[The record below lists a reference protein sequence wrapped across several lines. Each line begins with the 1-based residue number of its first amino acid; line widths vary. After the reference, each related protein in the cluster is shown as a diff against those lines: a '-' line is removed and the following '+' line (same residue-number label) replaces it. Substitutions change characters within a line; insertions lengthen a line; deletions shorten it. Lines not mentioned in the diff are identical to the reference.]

1 MNLNEF
7 ETQYRE
13 TMEQSINQLQ
23 AAVLLLSQLSRVEA
37 NVLAVGQNLQMLSQ
51 TVEEFITQQRTD

>member
-23 AAVLLLSQLSRVEA
+23 AAALLLSQLTQVET
-37 NVLAVGQNLQMLSQ
+37 NVLAVGQNLQTLSQ
-51 TVEEFITQQRTD
+51 IVEEFIAQQRTE

>member
-37 NVLAVGQNLQMLSQ
+37 NVLAVGQNLQILSQ
-51 TVEEFITQQRTD
+51 VVEEFITQQRTD